1 MTQVAK
7 FKDNAGLNTG
17 SYSKYYQ
24 QIATLGH
31 HVDILS
37 IPITFTGFFIFTLLP
52 HRVLSVSTGSI
63 KVIAPYGDNT

>member
-17 SYSKYYQ
+17 SYNKYYQ

-37 IPITFTGFFIFTLLP
+37 IPITFTGFFMFTLYL
-52 HRVLSVSTGSI
+52 TGFFLLAQAQLKS
-63 KVIAPYGDNT
+63 